1 MVKARRVRILDSEK
15 TQLTPTLTTKP
26 NFYIQTKPSTEELL
40 MWYNEIWEELKKR
53 KVIRS
58 GNNLVAD
65 YGEKIAADKLGLLL
79 KKQSTKG
86 YDATDTAGKKY
97 QIKARKWEEGHPS
110 KQLGVIRDLTIRP
123 FDFLVVVI
131 FNSDLSLGG
140 IWKLPIET
148 VSRYA
153 HFFCASEWAHSELHK
168 RSYRGPGYKKKYFSI

>member
-1 MVKARRVRILDSEK
+1 MVKARHVRIPDSEK
-15 TQLTPTLTTKP
+15 NRLTPALTTKP

-40 MWYNEIWEELKKR
+40 MRYNEIWEELKKR

-79 KKQSTKG
+79 EKQSTKG
-86 YDATDTAGKKY
+86 YDATDAAGKKY
-97 QIKARKWEEGHPS
+97 QIKARKWGGRHPS
-110 KQLGVIRDLTIRP
+110 KQLGVIRDLTTLP

-131 FNSDLSLGG
+131 FNPDLSLEG
-140 IWKLPIET
+140 IWKLPIEA

-153 HFFCASEWAHSELHK
+153 HFSVHQNGHILNFTKEVIEDLDT
-168 RSYRGPGYKKKYFSI
+168 KKVF